1 MIAEYP
7 QGTTGNH
14 WEYREDFS
22 GVTYEW
28 TGEPVLMP
36 IEFLS
41 TCRWVCRREDTPPPP
56 PNVVAGWLGEFIE

>member
-41 TCRWVCRREDTPPPP
+41 TCRWVCRREDTPPSP
-56 PNVVAGWLGEFIE
+56 PNVVADWLGEFIE